1 MDHYSQ
7 QLMTTQ
13 PGTKEKKKA
22 NSQKTHKPRPLG
34 GGEWSQDL
42 GSGSRGEKTFA

>member
-13 PGTKEKKKA
+13 PGTKEKKA